1 MISIRRSFSVK
12 VILWVLLLA
21 IPIFLASVGVLF
33 WTSNKLIRAE
43 AADRASGVL
52 TCAMHRINRYLITAE
67 TATNANAWVVEQ
79 SLYPD
84 SLLAMTKA
92 VCHWYQFQ
100 QHFHISLMVAP
111 SLLAVLIHL
120 LVLALLA

>member
-43 AADRASGVL
+43 AADRATGVL
-52 TCAMHRINRYLITAE
+52 TCAMHY
-67 TATNANAWVVEQ
+67 Q
-79 SLYPD
+79 SLSDHSRNCY
-84 SLLAMTKA
+84 
-92 VCHWYQFQ
+92 
-100 QHFHISLMVAP
+100 
-111 SLLAVLIHL
+111 
-120 LVLALLA
+120 